1 MRTTCGAQKPY
12 AAAMVSIAW
21 KSMIQDADSGDSLS
35 NGGSRLWAISLGTFF
50 LALKRKFLGGRT
62 KPAKLKCYR
71 SVIRFRTQ
79 HPALQN
85 RHRGDAPPPV
95 KENTDH
101 E

>member
-62 KPAKLKCYR
+62 KPAKLKCYKISR
-71 SVIRFRTQ
+71 S
-79 HPALQN
+79 ALSAAKPTPW
-85 RHRGDAPPPV
+85 R
-95 KENTDH
+95 
-101 E
+101 